1 MFLVSYETVTTKTD
15 PFRSVSIQLA
25 QRQPRQDVPRHTSSA
40 SVSVSGTA
48 MGAVQLVAGRLGSV
62 WPCRSLGM
70 VIPPKNWGLLRMVQQ
85 ILYILQYIYILSS
98 YDIMIHYV

>member
-62 WPCRSLGM
+62 WPCHAMQVIGDGHPAQKLGNPSNGSTD
-70 VIPPKNWGLLRMVQQ
+70 I
-85 ILYILQYIYILSS
+85 IYYHHI
-98 YDIMIHYV
+98 